1 LTHDSAHHWGDQDF
15 APGRSHRDVFR
26 EVDPGRCH
34 VPGRTLIPAS
44 HCGASVNSQ
53 LAHKERIMQ
62 TVKLNNG
69 VEIPI
74 LGFGVFQIIDPNE
87 CERNVIDAI
96 QTGYSHIDTAAS
108 YQNEEAVGRGIQQS
122 GVAREKLF
130 ITTKL
135 WIQSNGYE
143 GTLKA
148 LENSLKRLQLDYID
162 LYLIHQPLGDVYG
175 EWRAMEDLYQ
185 QGKVR
190 AIGVSNFY
198 PDRIMDLMIHNK
210 ITPAVNQIEVNPFQQ
225 QIETQKFLLDNSV
238 QVEAWAPFAEGRN
251 NIFQNEFLL
260 SIAAKYQKSVAQVI
274 LRWLVQRGIIALAKS
289 THKERMLENIS
300 VFDFEL
306 SAEDMAAMTTL
317 DTKTSSFFDH
327 RDPDKVKWLGN
338 RKLDV

>member
-1 LTHDSAHHWGDQDF
+1 
-15 APGRSHRDVFR
+15 
-26 EVDPGRCH
+26 
-34 VPGRTLIPAS
+34 
-44 HCGASVNSQ
+44 
-53 LAHKERIMQ
+53 MQ
-62 TVKLNNG
+62 TAKLNNG

-74 LGFGVFQIIDPNE
+74 LGFGVFQITDPTE
-87 CERNVIDAI
+87 CERSVVEAI

-108 YQNEEAVGRGIQQS
+108 YMNEEAVGRGITQS
-122 GVAREKLF
+122 GVTREKLF

-143 GTLKA
+143 GTRKA
-148 LENSLKRLQLDYID
+148 FEKSLKRLQLDYID
-162 LYLIHQPLGDVYG
+162 LYLIHQPFGDVYG
-175 EWRAMEDLYQ
+175 EWRAMEELYQ

-190 AIGVSNFY
+190 AIGVSNFQ

-225 QIETQKFLLDNSV
+225 QIDTQKFLQDNSV

-251 NIFQNEFLL
+251 NIFQNELLL
-260 SIAAKYQKSVAQVI
+260 SIAAKHKKSVAQVI

-289 THKERMLENIS
+289 TRRERMIENIS

-306 SAEDMAAMTTL
+306 STEDMAAIATL

-327 RDPDKVKWLGN
+327 RNPEMVKWLGN

>member
-1 LTHDSAHHWGDQDF
+1 
-15 APGRSHRDVFR
+15 
-26 EVDPGRCH
+26 
-34 VPGRTLIPAS
+34 
-44 HCGASVNSQ
+44 
-53 LAHKERIMQ
+53 MQ

-74 LGFGVFQIIDPNE
+74 LGFGVFQITDPDE
-87 CERNVIDAI
+87 CERSVVDAI

-108 YQNEEAVGRGIQQS
+108 YQNEEAVGRGIKQS

-135 WIQSNGYE
+135 WIQTNGNE

-148 LENSLKRLQLDYID
+148 FENSLKRLQLDYID
-162 LYLIHQPLGDVYG
+162 LYLIHQPFGDVYG
-175 EWRAMEDLYQ
+175 EWRAMEELYQ

-190 AIGVSNFY
+190 AIGVSNFH

-225 QIETQKFLLDNSV
+225 QIDTQKFSQDNSV

-251 NIFQNEFLL
+251 NIFKNELLL
-260 SIAAKYQKSVAQVI
+260 SIAAKHNKSVAQVI
-274 LRWLVQRGIIALAKS
+274 LRWLVQRGIIALSKS
-289 THKERMLENIS
+289 TRKERMIENIS

-306 SAEDMAAMTTL
+306 SAEDLAAITTL

-327 RDPDKVKWLGN
+327 RNPDMVKWLGE

>member
-1 LTHDSAHHWGDQDF
+1 
-15 APGRSHRDVFR
+15 
-26 EVDPGRCH
+26 
-34 VPGRTLIPAS
+34 
-44 HCGASVNSQ
+44 
-53 LAHKERIMQ
+53 MQ

-74 LGFGVFQIIDPNE
+74 LGFGVFQITDPAE
-87 CERNVIDAI
+87 CERSVVDAI

-108 YQNEEAVGRGIQQS
+108 YQNEEAVGGGIKQS

-148 LENSLKRLQLDYID
+148 FENSLKRLQCDYID
-162 LYLIHQPLGDVYG
+162 LYLIHQPCGDVYG
-175 EWRAMEDLYQ
+175 EWRAMEELYQ
-185 QGKVR
+185 QGKAR
-190 AIGVSNFY
+190 AIGVSNFQ

-210 ITPAVNQIEVNPFQQ
+210 IEPAVNQIEVNPFQQ
-225 QIETQKFLLDNSV
+225 QIDTQMFLQDNSV

-251 NIFQNEFLL
+251 NVFQTELLL
-260 SIAAKYQKSVAQVI
+260 SIAAKHKKSVAQVI
-274 LRWLVQRGIIALAKS
+274 LRWLVQRGIVALAKS
-289 THKERMLENIS
+289 TRKERMLENIS

-306 SAEDMAAMTTL
+306 STDDMAAITTL

-327 RDPDKVKWLGN
+327 RNPEMVKWLGN

>member
-1 LTHDSAHHWGDQDF
+1 
-15 APGRSHRDVFR
+15 
-26 EVDPGRCH
+26 
-34 VPGRTLIPAS
+34 
-44 HCGASVNSQ
+44 
-53 LAHKERIMQ
+53 MQ

-74 LGFGVFQIIDPNE
+74 LGFGVFQIADPTE
-87 CERNVIDAI
+87 CERSVVDAI

-108 YQNEEAVGRGIQQS
+108 YMNEEAVGRGIKQS

-135 WIQSNGYE
+135 WIQSHGDE
-143 GTLKA
+143 DTLKA
-148 LENSLKRLQLDYID
+148 FENSLKRLQLDYID
-162 LYLIHQPLGDVYG
+162 LYLIHQPFGDVYG
-175 EWRAMEDLYQ
+175 EWRVMEELYQ

-190 AIGVSNFY
+190 AIGVSNFQ

-225 QIETQKFLLDNSV
+225 QIETQTFLQDNSV
-238 QVEAWAPFAEGRN
+238 QVEAWAPFAEGKN
-251 NIFQNEFLL
+251 NIFQNEILL
-260 SIAAKYQKSVAQVI
+260 TIAAQHQKSVAQVI

-289 THKERMLENIS
+289 TRKERMLENIN
-300 VFDFEL
+300 VLDFEL
-306 SAEDMAAMTTL
+306 STEDVAGIATL

-327 RDPDKVKWLGN
+327 RDPKMVKWLGE